1 MSRLKMRANDS
12 NKHVM
17 CSLLFL
23 CLMSLISLDKG
34 FIICPAYCRSRFYL
48 SDTNYEAMSSTV
60 DLTTAIRRHFS
71 NFADKQSPFISPDD
85 VTGVF
90 GICNNITFT
99 TDLIKGE
106 GLYEYKAMA
115 QTWSEACTT
124 ELSEST
130 TSINNVAT
138 IRQNVVSVQWNVT
151 FVPDAVM
158 SIVWLSRRFPGTTIR
173 FFNVLDKERF
183 ISSFSWASVR
193 AFLERILYTGVVL
206 LPHAV
211 IVGKTELSFRETNID
226 IPSPGTM
233 IVLDD
238 ESELPTPIGAVTDRR
253 PARWILTD
261 SKEKINLV
269 RSVDAGL
276 LKNRKLAT
284 DLLQFLDSR
293 KPSTVALSDWNDLLV
308 DRIRTR
314 SIPGMGQFDIDGL
327 GGKQSEIFQMLS
339 RPLCLKFKLSVF
351 FSLFAG
357 II

>member
-1 MSRLKMRANDS
+1 MRGIDS
-12 NKHVM
+12 NGHGI

-34 FIICPAYCRSRFYL
+34 FIIRPAHYKSRFHL
-48 SDTNYEAMSSTV
+48 SDANYGAELSTV
-60 DLTTAIRRHFS
+60 DLMMAVRKHFS
-71 NFADKQSPFISPDD
+71 NFPDKQSPFLSPDD

-90 GICNNITFT
+90 GVCNNITFT

-106 GLYEYKAMA
+106 GLHEYKAMA

-158 SIVWLSRRFPGTTIR
+158 SIVWLSRRLPGTTIR

-183 ISSFSWASVR
+183 ASSFSWASVR
-193 AFLERILYTGVVL
+193 AFLERILYSGVVL

-211 IVGKTELSFRETNID
+211 IVGKTELSFRETKINT
-226 IPSPGTM
+226 PYPGSM
-233 IVLDD
+233 IVSDNA
-238 ESELPTPIGAVTDRR
+238 SELPAPIRAVTDRQ
-253 PARWILTD
+253 PARWVLID

-269 RSVDAGL
+269 RSLDAGL

-293 KPSTVALSDWNDLLV
+293 KPSTVSLSDWNDLLV
-308 DRIRTR
+308 DRIRTS

-327 GGKQSEIFQMLS
+327 GGTQSTTFSHMLS
-339 RPLCLKFKLSVF
+339 QY
-351 FSLFAG
+351 
-357 II
+357 